1 MEYRDQHLRK
11 IIGRVIEMKTIPTI
25 IASEPRDW
33 TGKPAHN

>member
-11 IIGRVIEMKTIPTI
+11 MIGRVIEIKTTPTI
-25 IASEPRDW
+25 MASEPREE